1 MEVYVAR
8 QPVFKRNKKVYG
20 YELLFRDGISNV
32 FPEIDGDTATSKLL
46 SSSFLAMSLDQIT
59 GKNKAFINFT
69 RELLLRKV
77 PAMLPRKKIIVE
89 ILEDVEPDDEVIR
102 ACQDMV
108 RKGYEIAL
116 DDFVYG
122 SEFKPLIELA
132 KIIKIDFRLTPIEE
146 VEQMVSNLAVYGV
159 KFLAEKVETHEE
171 FQWAL
176 DMGFEYFQGYFFSK
190 PQILKAKDIA
200 PSKMH
205 LLQVVAEAN
214 KEDFSFDKLE
224 KLIVQDMSLSYKL
237 MRYINSAFFKR
248 LQDISSIKQ
257 AIVLLGEKEVKR
269 FISLMAMANLSAGKP
284 EELIRASIIRAR
296 LCELLGELGTG
307 KDESEL
313 FTLGLFSL
321 IDAILDDSMESL
333 MGKLPL
339 SESIKKALVEGEG
352 ELAGFVDLV
361 SCYET
366 GNWTGVSE
374 MAAKIR
380 VSEKKIPECYMD
392 AVGWAESFSEV

>member
-8 QPVFKRNKKVYG
+8 QPVFKRNKKLYG
-20 YELLFRDGISNV
+20 YELLFRDGISNA

-146 VEQMVSNLAVYGV
+146 IEEMVSNLAVYGV
-159 KFLAEKVETHEE
+159 KFLAEKVETYEE

-205 LLQVVAEAN
+205 LLQVVAEVN

-224 KLIVQDMSLSYKL
+224 KLVVQDMSLSYKL

-248 LQDISSIKQ
+248 FQDISSIKQ

-269 FISLMAMANLSAGKP
+269 FVSLMAMANLSAGKP

-307 KDESEL
+307 KNESEL

-333 MGKLPL
+333 MEKLPL

-352 ELAGFVDLV
+352 ELAGFVNLV

-380 VSEKKIPECYMD
+380 VSEKKIPKCYMD